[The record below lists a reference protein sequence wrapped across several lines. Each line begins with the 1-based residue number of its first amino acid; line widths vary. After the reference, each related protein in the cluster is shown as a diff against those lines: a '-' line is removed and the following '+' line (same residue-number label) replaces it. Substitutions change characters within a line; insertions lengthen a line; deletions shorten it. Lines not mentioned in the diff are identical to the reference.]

1 MNAFQLIKK
10 SGGKVLVLIS
20 FVLAFQGII
29 GASSANASCLTST
42 QMESLSPTSGSFETC
57 GGDDISYK
65 IPISGSVIFGGVT
78 YTSVYAT
85 TNSVISFG
93 VGDNNYYSFPNTP
106 SISLDAFDWVQ
117 DGYWG
122 DGGVNDFSTGTNRDD
137 EFFNITV
144 SGETFRVDIA
154 ARLYSTYSTG
164 STYNGSVSNYVP
176 QGSITR
182 LILNFVR
189 QADGTLRIS
198 SFSSDAANLDLRN
211 GCVLSEGAAAISLTD
226 CGILQVATIEEILNE
241 MPSNYLVA
249 TTPLVVSQTKDA
261 ITCTSATLK
270 YMADGVQSDSLKLTA
285 QTYAV
290 KVEGKIVAHKSTL
303 DSSASFDKKLL
314 PTSGVATCSQ
324 TATQGGSQV
333 TVESEVSSATGDA
346 AKVRKAE
353 IAKILADF
361 KVESQKL
368 MSAKLS
374 LLGSANADAYR
385 EATQQWSSALLAAR
399 IARDTAIEAAN
410 SKEIKSVSD
419 AGVKISIQP

>member
-1 MNAFQLIKK
+1 
-10 SGGKVLVLIS
+10 
-20 FVLAFQGII
+20 
-29 GASSANASCLTST
+29 
-42 QMESLSPTSGSFETC
+42 
-57 GGDDISYK
+57 
-65 IPISGSVIFGGVT
+65 
-78 YTSVYAT
+78 
-85 TNSVISFG
+85 
-93 VGDNNYYSFPNTP
+93 
-106 SISLDAFDWVQ
+106 
-117 DGYWG
+117 
-122 DGGVNDFSTGTNRDD
+122 
-137 EFFNITV
+137 
-144 SGETFRVDIA
+144 
-154 ARLYSTYSTG
+154 
-164 STYNGSVSNYVP
+164 
-176 QGSITR
+176 
-182 LILNFVR
+182 
-189 QADGTLRIS
+189 
-198 SFSSDAANLDLRN
+198 LDLRN
-211 GCVLSEGAAAISLTD
+211 GCVLSQGAAAISLTD

-249 TTPLVVSQTKDA
+249 TTPLLVSQTKDA

-324 TATQGGSQV
+324 TATQGGAQV

-361 KVESQKL
+361 KIESQKL

-385 EATQQWSSALLAAR
+385 EATLQWSSALLAAR